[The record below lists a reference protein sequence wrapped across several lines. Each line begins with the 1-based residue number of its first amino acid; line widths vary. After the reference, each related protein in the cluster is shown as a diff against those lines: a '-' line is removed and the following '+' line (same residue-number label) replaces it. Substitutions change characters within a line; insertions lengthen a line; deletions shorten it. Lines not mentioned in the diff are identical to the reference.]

1 MEEVFKEI
9 PDYPDYKVS
18 NLGRVKSFK
27 RNKEIFLKPIN
38 DTYNYL
44 QVVLYK
50 NKKPRTIQVHRLVA
64 MVFLNHIFN
73 TSNGIVVDHINNNR
87 QDNRLEN
94 LQLITIRQNNSKDR
108 VGGASNFIG
117 VYWNDKLKKWGSAI
131 FFKKRR
137 IHLGVFSNEI
147 EAANAYNDALISAE
161 FGVDLNLLYPKEIK
175 TSQYKGVGFY
185 KKTEKWRAKTVNKH
199 IGYFDTELEA
209 HAAYNH
215 WLQNNNRS
223 LN

>member
-117 VYWNDKLKKWGSAI
+117 VYWNGKIFERIRAECRQNGEEDLKVIS
-131 FFKKRR
+131 
-137 IHLGVFSNEI
+137 EI
-147 EAANAYNDALISAE
+147 
-161 FGVDLNLLYPKEIK
+161 
-175 TSQYKGVGFY
+175 
-185 KKTEKWRAKTVNKH
+185 
-199 IGYFDTELEA
+199 TELMEKYKA
-209 HAAYNH
+209 SN
-215 WLQNNNRS
+215 
-223 LN
+223 